1 VFEPDVMDDEI
12 LRLGLIGC
20 GGIASFY
27 HLPILCRTPG
37 ARVVAVADPSPSA
50 QLRARRLASDVD
62 IEDDPMAVL
71 GRSDVDAVVVC
82 AENTSHADLGL
93 AAAAARKHLYLEKP
107 IALSVGDAR
116 RVLSAFEAARVT
128 AAIGFNYRFHPL
140 HERARALIRDGGIG
154 AVRGVRAVFWEPV
167 VPRRMPA
174 WKRARATGGGA
185 LLDLASHSVD
195 LVRWHLEAELTDVRA
210 RIASRRTEHDRAE
223 LRLHTTTG
231 VPVNLWCG
239 FGGARADVFEV
250 MGDRG
255 TVRVDR
261 YRHRLS
267 MLPARAERVDEPPVA
282 RLAGRAR
289 RLLRPAP
296 EPSFARAL
304 AAFVEHVTRSSRSL
318 PSLQDAL
325 RSLEIVLAA
334 ERSAA

>member
-1 VFEPDVMDDEI
+1 MDGEM

-27 HLPILCRTPG
+27 HLPILRRTPG
-37 ARVVAVADPSPSA
+37 ARVVAVADPAPAA
-50 QLRARRLASDVD
+50 QLRARRPAADAD
-62 IEDDPMAVL
+62 IEDDPLAVL
-71 GRSDVDAVVVC
+71 DRSDVDAVVVC
-82 AENTSHADLGL
+82 ADNASHAALGL
-93 AAAAARKHLYLEKP
+93 AAAAAGKHLYLEKP
-107 IALSVGDAR
+107 IALSVGDAE
-116 RVLSAFEAARVT
+116 RVLRAFEDTDVT

-140 HERARALIRDGGIG
+140 HERARALIREGAIG

-185 LLDLASHSVD
+185 LIDLASHSVD
-195 LVRWHLEAELTDVRA
+195 LVRWHLASELTDVRA
-210 RIASRRTEHDRAE
+210 RLASRRTEDDRAE
-223 LRLHTTTG
+223 LHLRTSAG

-250 MGDRG
+250 MGERG

-267 MLPARAERVDEPPVA
+267 VMPARVERVDSPPVA

-304 AAFVEHVTRSSRSL
+304 GAFVEHVGQRPRSL
-318 PSLQDAL
+318 PDLHDAM

-334 ERSAA
+334 ERAAA